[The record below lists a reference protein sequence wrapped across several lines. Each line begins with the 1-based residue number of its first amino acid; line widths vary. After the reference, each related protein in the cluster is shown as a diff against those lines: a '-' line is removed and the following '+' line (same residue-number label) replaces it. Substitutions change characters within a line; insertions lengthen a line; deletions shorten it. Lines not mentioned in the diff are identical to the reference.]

1 MKPNVLLLSPP
12 GLRRG
17 HFLARVE
24 QAPAALCLL
33 VMALVLWPV
42 WAWSLARMQDGS
54 DDPLGL
60 VALAALLAGLWWQRQ
75 AWRGELHPAW
85 ALLAGLCTVAATT
98 TTGMLPMLLRAVLA
112 VFALS
117 ALLAGMARRGQALLP
132 YFGLALLSL
141 PLLSSLQF
149 YAGYPLRVITAE
161 ASVWLLRFAG
171 FVVERSGAALTI
183 EGRLV
188 LVDAP
193 CSGIH
198 MAWTAYFTACA
209 AALIA
214 GLPDRCF
221 LQRLPL
227 IGMTV
232 IAGNILRNTVL
243 VSREAAGGD
252 WPDWAHATV
261 GLVMLTLVCLLVFV
275 LMGQRQD
282 ASLAMQAPVPMLSA
296 HRRYAVPVKTLLLSA
311 LLGCAV
317 LPLLQSTT
325 IQTVPSPAETVWP
338 RHWEGHVLQALPLSV
353 VEARFATQF
362 PGAIGRF
369 SDGQRLLVL
378 RRIHSPTRMLHP
390 ATDCYRGLG
399 YRIAGEHLERDR
411 HERLQRCF
419 VAERGGRKI
428 RVCERIADA
437 GGQGFTDTSSWYWAA
452 VLGRSSGPWM
462 AVTTAEVM

>member
-1 MKPNVLLLSPP
+1 MKPNVLMSSSLGLRCGHLLS
-12 GLRRG
+12 
-17 HFLARVE
+17 RVE
-24 QAPAALCLL
+24 QAPAVLCLL
-33 VMALVLWPV
+33 VMALLLWPV

-60 VALAALLAGLWWQRQ
+60 VALAALLAGLWWRRR
-75 AWRGELHPAW
+75 AWRDQLHPAW
-85 ALLAGLCTVAATT
+85 ALLAGLCAVAAAT

-117 ALLAGMARRGQALLP
+117 SLLAGMACRGQALLP

-149 YAGYPLRVITAE
+149 YVGYPLRVITAE
-161 ASVWLLRFAG
+161 ASVWLLRLAG

-198 MAWTAYFTACA
+198 MAWIAYFTACA

-214 GLPDRCF
+214 GLPDRRF

-227 IGMTV
+227 ISMTV

-243 VSREAAGGD
+243 VSREAAGWN
-252 WPDWAHATV
+252 WPGWAHACV
-261 GLVMLTLVCLLVFV
+261 GLITLTLVCLSVFV
-275 LMGQRQD
+275 LMGRRQGVG
-282 ASLAMQAPVPMLSA
+282 LAMPALPVLSA
-296 HRRYAVPVKTLLLSA
+296 HRRQAVPVKTLLLTVLIACA
-311 LLGCAV
+311 L
-317 LPLLQSTT
+317 LPLLQLAPVHVT
-325 IQTVPSPAETVWP
+325 PARTETVWP
-338 RHWEGHVLQALPLSV
+338 RHWEGRGLQALPLSV

-378 RRIHSPTRMLHP
+378 RRLHSPTRMLHP

-411 HERLQRCF
+411 YERLQRCF

-437 GGQGFTDTSSWYWAA
+437 GGQGFSDTSSWYWAA

-462 AVTTAEVM
+462 AVTTAEVL